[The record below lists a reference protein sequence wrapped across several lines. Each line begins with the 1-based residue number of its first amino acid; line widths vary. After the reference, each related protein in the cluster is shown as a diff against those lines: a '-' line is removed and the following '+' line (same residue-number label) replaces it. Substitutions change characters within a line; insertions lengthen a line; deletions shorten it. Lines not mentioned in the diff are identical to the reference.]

1 MASPSTSTSSSAA
14 AEVDDIII
22 RGPIGH
28 LVPEVDVAVK
38 LVNDQKLMDLKELD
52 MIRLDII
59 Y

>member
-1 MASPSTSTSSSAA
+1 M
-14 AEVDDIII
+14 
-22 RGPIGH
+22 RGPASH

-52 MIRLDII
+52 MIRPDIM